1 MNHPSETHLSTKLHS
16 LDAPDKVE
24 DSLEQAVLWI
34 CNHYDRPTSA
44 AALWAGL
51 SRPLRMTPALAIR
64 ALHARGLQTGL
75 VRRPLDE
82 IFSYL
87 MPVILLDKDGGACVL
102 LRRLNLNAAGGDR
115 RYEVLLPEAGNGS
128 TVLTGSELNE
138 RYSGHCLFIKP
149 EPKPDLRAGDPLPEP
164 DSHWLWSTLWK
175 YKRNYLSTILAALMI
190 NVLALAITFFT
201 MNVYDRVVPNQAY
214 TTLWSLGA
222 GVVLAMLF
230 EFISRNVRTYV
241 IDVAG
246 KKADL
251 VLGSLLFHQAM
262 SMRLESRPAN
272 TGSFAYQLREFESVR
287 EFATSATLAALTD
300 LPFVFLFLW
309 VTHMVAG
316 ELAWV
321 VLWAAALVVL
331 VSVAIQWPLARVMRE
346 NLKESAQKQG
356 VVIEAIEGVEALKA
370 ATAEGFMQHKWEQY
384 SALAATSTMKSRLL
398 SGLATNATMLITQ
411 LCTVIM
417 IVWGVYLISDG
428 HLSLGGLIGAIILSG
443 RALAPLNLLVGLAV
457 RFQQAA
463 AALTTLN
470 KLMKQPTEREATRTY
485 LSCPKLD
492 RGIEANGLTFTYPNA
507 AAPTVKPVL
516 RGVTLSIASGEKVAI
531 IGRIGSGKSTMLRM
545 LAGLYQPQEGQ
556 VLADGLDIRQI
567 DPNDWRST
575 VSFLQQEPRLFFG
588 TLRENVMMGRPNAS
602 EEAFLQAMRI
612 TGLDLLAASHPSGF
626 DMPIGEMGRGL
637 SGGQQ
642 QLVAL
647 ARTLL
652 LQPRVTLYNSSTMH
666 CA

>member
-1 MNHPSETHLSTKLHS
+1 
-16 LDAPDKVE
+16 
-24 DSLEQAVLWI
+24 
-34 CNHYDRPTSA
+34 
-44 AALWAGL
+44 
-51 SRPLRMTPALAIR
+51 MTPALAIR
-64 ALHARGLQTGL
+64 ALRARGLHTGL
-75 VRRPLDE
+75 VRRPLNE

-87 MPVILLDKDGGACVL
+87 MPVILLDKDGGACIL
-102 LRRLNLNAAGGDR
+102 LRRLTLDTIGGDM

-128 TVLTGSELNE
+128 TVLTGPEIND
-138 RYSGHCLFIKP
+138 RYSGHCLLIKP
-149 EPKPDLRAGDPLPEP
+149 EPKPDLRAGDPLPVP

-175 YKRNYLSTILAALMI
+175 YKRHYLSTILSALMI

-201 MNVYDRVVPNQAY
+201 MNVYDRVVPNQAF

-251 VLGSLLFHQAM
+251 VLGSLLFRQAM

-316 ELAWV
+316 QLAWV

-331 VSVAIQWPLARVMRE
+331 VSIAIQWPLARVMRE

-356 VVIEAIEGVEALKA
+356 VVIEAVEGVEALKA

-384 SALAATSTMKSRLL
+384 SALAASSTMKSRLL
-398 SGLATNATMLITQ
+398 SGLATNTTILITQ
-411 LCTVIM
+411 LCTVVM

-443 RALAPLNLLVGLAV
+443 RALAPLNLVQLVGDALRSSGLPPNLLELEVTESAV
-457 RFQQAA
+457 MQDVRQAA
-463 AALTTLN
+463 EKMASLRQMGVKLAIDDFGTGYSNLNSLRNFPVSRLKIDKSFMRDIPVREGGFEITTAVIALGHKFN
-470 KLMKQPTEREATRTY
+470 
-485 LSCPKLD
+485 
-492 RGIEANGLTFTYPNA
+492 
-507 AAPTVKPVL
+507 L
-516 RGVTLSIASGEKVAI
+516 R
-531 IGRIGSGKSTMLRM
+531 
-545 LAGLYQPQEGQ
+545 
-556 VLADGLDIRQI
+556 VLAEGVETQEQLEFLRQQGCDELQGYFISRPLDAENLERWINSQGGLR
-567 DPNDWRST
+567 NA
-575 VSFLQQEPRLFFG
+575 QQRLC
-588 TLRENVMMGRPNAS
+588 V
-602 EEAFLQAMRI
+602 
-612 TGLDLLAASHPSGF
+612 
-626 DMPIGEMGRGL
+626 
-637 SGGQQ
+637 
-642 QLVAL
+642 
-647 ARTLL
+647 
-652 LQPRVTLYNSSTMH
+652 
-666 CA
+666 